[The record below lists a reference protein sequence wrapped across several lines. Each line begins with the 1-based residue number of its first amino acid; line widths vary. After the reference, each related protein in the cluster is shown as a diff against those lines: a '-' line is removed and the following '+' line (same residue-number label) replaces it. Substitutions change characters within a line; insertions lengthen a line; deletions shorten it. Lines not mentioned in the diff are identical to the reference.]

1 MYIHALLRRLR
12 VELAPIEGV
21 PCMVGIRVIRAIRVR
36 NARFFLVAEAEVE
49 GADVGGRTAEQFV
62 LQLEVGSA
70 RLHLEALR

>member
-1 MYIHALLRRLR
+1 MKDWKKVQGSQVERPAEFDATSSPTTVYQRRNIAQ
-12 VELAPIEGV
+12 V
-21 PCMVGIRVIRAIRVR
+21 
-36 NARFFLVAEAEVE
+36 EVE